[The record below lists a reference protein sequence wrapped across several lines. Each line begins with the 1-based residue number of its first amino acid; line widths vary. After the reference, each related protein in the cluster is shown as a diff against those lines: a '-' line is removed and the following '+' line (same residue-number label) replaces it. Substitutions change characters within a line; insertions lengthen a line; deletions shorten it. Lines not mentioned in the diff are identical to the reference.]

1 MPDEL
6 QDFLKDLPQEDKT
19 HNLLNENLMPEA
31 PEKEEKAEQVA
42 HNRRERRENKQL
54 QWEREARIKAEA
66 RLEALSE
73 VQKFSQETGVDE
85 RLARLYGTDNKEA
98 IALHQAMREDDRR
111 IAKEEAVA
119 EMEAKAKQQADEV
132 RQNEGYLDSKFEE
145 IEDEHNVDLTSN
157 SPAARKNRN
166 DLIAMIQKLSPK
178 DEDGN
183 ITAYADI
190 EGAWEQVQA
199 QKEKKDTTRNKDIAS
214 RGMTSSGTADT
225 TKLAEDAT
233 RAWLKSQ
240 GINV

>member
-132 RQNEGYLDSKFEE
+132 RQNEGWLDARRSHPRAS
-145 IEDEHNVDLTSN
+145 IEHACRPVWFHIWQTDSN
-157 SPAARKNRN
+157 ANRWT
-166 DLIAMIQKLSPK
+166 Q
-178 DEDGN
+178 
-183 ITAYADI
+183 
-190 EGAWEQVQA
+190 
-199 QKEKKDTTRNKDIAS
+199 R
-214 RGMTSSGTADT
+214 
-225 TKLAEDAT
+225 
-233 RAWLKSQ
+233 
-240 GINV
+240 